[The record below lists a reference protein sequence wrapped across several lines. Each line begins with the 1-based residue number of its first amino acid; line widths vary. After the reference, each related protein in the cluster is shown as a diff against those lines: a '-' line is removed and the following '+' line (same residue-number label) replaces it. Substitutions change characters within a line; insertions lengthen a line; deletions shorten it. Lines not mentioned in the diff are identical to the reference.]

1 MSGKNDKH
9 ADEREME
16 SCLLLQ
22 KMDALDK
29 LDNGMRITAVGG
41 HNALNEST
49 IQVIDKNKDQMRGSV
64 KEVFNRVRTHL
75 VQTVVTLS
83 SKSWKDLVCIAGRRK
98 AGMNVSHW
106 YCGELDSHVVTQNH

>member
-29 LDNGMRITAVGG
+29 LDNGMRVTAVGG

-64 KEVFNRVRTHL
+64 KAS
-75 VQTVVTLS
+75 VQSCANTSCANSRHSFL
-83 SKSWKDLVCIAGRRK
+83 
-98 AGMNVSHW
+98 
-106 YCGELDSHVVTQNH
+106 